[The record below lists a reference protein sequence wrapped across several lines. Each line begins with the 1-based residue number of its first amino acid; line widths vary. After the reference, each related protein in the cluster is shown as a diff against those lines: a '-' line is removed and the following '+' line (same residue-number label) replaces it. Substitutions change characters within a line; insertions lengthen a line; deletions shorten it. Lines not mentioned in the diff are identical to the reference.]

1 MARKAKVDNFL
12 LKRLAREEKS
22 RPVATRNKRKYF
34 LIVCEG
40 KKTEPQ
46 YFEAIKN
53 DLPPNV
59 LSVYNF
65 EIDGTGKNT
74 TSLIDH
80 VIKRRDLSS
89 FPYDEVWAVFDRDSF
104 KGDQFNDAIRK
115 AESNNIKTAWSNEA
129 FELWYVLHFI
139 FNDSAISRTQ
149 YKPILDREISRVT
162 GQNFSYKKN
171 DPGMYNLL
179 KEYGD
184 HHLAIRYATKLHKS
198 WKDKKFD
205 THNPCTTVYMLVKK
219 LCALSTEM
227 HCKV

>member
-1 MARKAKVDNFL
+1 MARVPKVDNAL
-12 LKRLAREEKS
+12 LKRITRVEKQ
-22 RPVATRNKRKYF
+22 RPIVVRNTRKYF

-40 KKTEPQ
+40 EKTEPQ
-46 YFEAIKN
+46 YFNAIKE

-59 LSVYNF
+59 LSVYDF
-65 EIDGTGKNT
+65 EIDGTGRNT
-74 TSLIDH
+74 TSLIDY
-80 VIKRRDLSS
+80 IIRRRDSSS
-89 FPYDEVWAVFDRDSF
+89 FHYDEVWAVFDRDSF
-104 KGDQFNDAIRK
+104 SPTQFNAAITK
-115 AESNNIKTAWSNEA
+115 AEANNIKTAWSNEA

-179 KEYGD
+179 KKFGD

-198 WKDKKFD
+198 WNDKKFD

-219 LCALSTEM
+219 LCALSNEL
-227 HCKV
+227 HCQL